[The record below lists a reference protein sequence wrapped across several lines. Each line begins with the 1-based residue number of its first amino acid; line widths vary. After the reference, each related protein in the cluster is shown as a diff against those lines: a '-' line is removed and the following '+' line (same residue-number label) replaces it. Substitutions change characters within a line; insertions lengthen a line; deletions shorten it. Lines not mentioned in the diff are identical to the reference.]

1 MKQDSSD
8 SHMNSEQS
16 EEFIIIFDHFHILH
30 PAYRSTITDG
40 QQQYRSVEQFW
51 QCRVLLYFNKME
63 TAKLLAMEDSF
74 TVAVSIFLGQLTE
87 IEKSSETSAHEIT
100 EVVRTLRR
108 EGLYQGYLLRYSQD
122 EEFKKFL
129 LKTSGMPI
137 IYADPIDAEFGI
149 GMSAFDFVQWTMAN
163 NIIPQKLLE
172 CFRMESNSEA
182 FFKSIGVNQ
191 IGRILMI
198 IRDEENISSIGDRM
212 QFTSNE
218 GNMPKFLS
226 SYWFNT
232 VYEFEHFGVTE
243 QFTSLSGA
251 YLPLSIF
258 YPTPIVCKK
267 KRYHSVAHYVY
278 FKWFVEMNCN
288 DKQIELLLTT
298 SNPTYLP
305 VVAKKALSKQESL
318 LNDYKL
324 FINWLEQ
331 GLFLKFQQ
339 YPSAVSL
346 LMSTGDS
353 LLVETVCGK
362 RDCFLSCGMTEDEF
376 SEFLAV
382 SSVSVYEVFKKMV
395 KPTSVCEKPF
405 NNYYVGRNFSG
416 LTLMRYRQYVC
427 QKKSAAHSGSDNLQS
442 SVESEGSN
450 VAGTKTEEEDVSYA
464 LSGTTGAL
472 DQNVYPFTRHSI
484 LHPQYYA
491 PIIQKDTAVI
501 YPSAYHMVFMESC
514 LYFGFPSKARAV
526 LARESS
532 ENVFALFNS
541 FISRWR
547 PDVDILM
554 RWNESEFY
562 NLLKTA
568 CRLKL
573 EQHADLKQFLKQTG
587 NALLVYCNRLTAGML
602 NLSVGMCVDD
612 FLNWK
617 NICQVD
623 NVKLTKEMLK
633 PYDKRLCYLG
643 GNRLGFL
650 LMELRKE
657 MMNSENKKLISEEA
671 SIDMTMEE
679 ALGLAYDD
687 CGVDEASYGAPIQL
701 WRNPYDLLM
710 MSIEEQLKGLADEST
725 AAASSG
731 NSPKLSHSSDMSR
744 CLNEIQRDEAT
755 VHDIDENRINE
766 MTDVIDF
773 YHQLNREWRSEMKNI
788 QNSLESLAD
797 YNEEV
802 TRDTAFRKS
811 VAEKNSAEE
820 EEEEIALQDTTAGI
834 RKLHNDPNINQ
845 NVMFFEAG
853 FMQGLKSGC
862 RSGQFLR
869 VDWTE
874 PKAQSVLNRTWYHLT
889 VRERD
894 SAQSWLA
901 SQLKD
906 LSHRSG
912 SRRSLDVRH
921 FVPVQPAEPIR
932 WVEPVL
938 VNLSIRDEVIESIT
952 SESLLSKSP
961 TSTSS
966 HAASPCYEYRLKLC
980 D

>member
-1 MKQDSSD
+1 
-8 SHMNSEQS
+8 MNSEQS
-16 EEFIIIFDHFHILH
+16 EEFIIIFDHLHILH

-40 QQQYRSVEQFW
+40 QQQYRSVEQYW

-63 TAKLLAMEDSF
+63 MAKLLAMEDSF

-87 IEKSSETSAHEIT
+87 IEKSSEMSAQEIT

-172 CFRMESNSEA
+172 CFRMESNSET

-198 IRDEENISSIGDRM
+198 IRDEENMSSIGDLTE
-212 QFTSNE
+212 FPSTE
-218 GNMPKFLS
+218 DNMPEFLN

-258 YPTPIVCKK
+258 HPTPIVCKK

-278 FKWFVEMNCN
+278 FKWFVEMKCN

-318 LNDYKL
+318 LNDCKL
-324 FINWLEQ
+324 FVNWLEQ

-339 YPSAVSL
+339 YPSAVRL

-353 LLVETVCGK
+353 LLVETICGK
-362 RDCFLSCGMTEDEF
+362 RDCFFSCGMTEDGF

-382 SSVSVYEVFKKMV
+382 SSVSVHEVFKKMV
-395 KPTSVCEKPF
+395 KPTSVCEKQLSC
-405 NNYYVGRNFSG
+405 VGRNFSG

-427 QKKSAAHSGSDNLQS
+427 GKKAGAHSGSDKLHS
-442 SVESEGSN
+442 SVENEGNN
-450 VAGTKTEEEDVSYA
+450 VATTKNEAEDFSFA
-464 LSGTTGAL
+464 LSATTGPL
-472 DQNVYPFTRHSI
+472 DRNLYPFTRRSV

-491 PIIQKDTAVI
+491 PIIQKDTAII

-514 LYFGFPSKARAV
+514 LYF
-526 LARESS
+526 
-532 ENVFALFNS
+532 
-541 FISRWR
+541 
-547 PDVDILM
+547 
-554 RWNESEFY
+554 
-562 NLLKTA
+562 A
-568 CRLKL
+568 CRLKF
-573 EQHADLKQFLKQTG
+573 EQHGDLREFLKQTG
-587 NALLVYCNRLTAGML
+587 KALLVYCNRLTTGML

-617 NICQVD
+617 KICRVD
-623 NVKLTKEMLK
+623 NVKLAREMRK

-657 MMNSENKKLISEEA
+657 IINSENKLTSDE
-671 SIDMTMEE
+671 SSFDMTMEE
-679 ALGLAYDD
+679 ALGLSMPLLFSFFPLFLVITVFFPAYDD
-687 CGVDEASYGAPIQL
+687 CGADEASYGAPIQL
-701 WRNPYDLLM
+701 WRTV
-710 MSIEEQLKGLADEST
+710 SKFS
-725 AAASSG
+725 
-731 NSPKLSHSSDMSR
+731 K
-744 CLNEIQRDEAT
+744 EIQKDKKIK
-755 VHDIDENRINE
+755 HDIDENRISE

-773 YHQLNREWRSEMKNI
+773 YHQLNREWKSEIKKIHMD
-788 QNSLESLAD
+788 QND
-797 YNEEV
+797 
-802 TRDTAFRKS
+802 D
-811 VAEKNSAEE
+811 
-820 EEEEIALQDTTAGI
+820 EI
-834 RKLHNDPNINQ
+834 
-845 NVMFFEAG
+845 
-853 FMQGLKSGC
+853 
-862 RSGQFLR
+862 
-869 VDWTE
+869 
-874 PKAQSVLNRTWYHLT
+874 
-889 VRERD
+889 
-894 SAQSWLA
+894 
-901 SQLKD
+901 
-906 LSHRSG
+906 
-912 SRRSLDVRH
+912 
-921 FVPVQPAEPIR
+921 
-932 WVEPVL
+932 
-938 VNLSIRDEVIESIT
+938 
-952 SESLLSKSP
+952 
-961 TSTSS
+961 
-966 HAASPCYEYRLKLC
+966 
-980 D
+980 